1 MTTDRGSLAPP
12 QDEASASSRKVIAAA
27 TVTVLLWASAFVV
40 IRGTGTAYGPGEL
53 SLLRMS
59 VGSLVLTV
67 LMARRGLRLPPRA
80 LWPRL
85 IVLGLAWFSGYNL
98 ALNQAERTI
107 DAGTAAMLVNIS
119 PLLVVLG
126 AGLLL
131 REGFPRPLLVGAP
144 VAFGG
149 VVLIGLGSGGRGTAA
164 GVSLGVLAALLAASS
179 ILIQKPLLAQL
190 DGLTVTWAAAVVGT
204 IGLLPWAPSLVSQ
217 VGSAPP
223 AATAGVIYL
232 GLFPTAIAFLT
243 WAYVLTRTS
252 AGRTSVTTY
261 VVPALAVGLSWAWL
275 GETPA
280 AAAIGGGALCLVGV
294 GMSRLRIRPRRRL
307 VGHAAAAC
315 STANA

>member
-1 MTTDRGSLAPP
+1 MTTAHDPLAAHTDAAP
-12 QDEASASSRKVIAAA
+12 SSSRKVIAAA
-27 TVTVLLWASAFVV
+27 AVTVLLWASAFVV
-40 IRGTGTAYGPGEL
+40 IRGIGTAYGPGEL
-53 SLLRMS
+53 SLLRMLI
-59 VGSLVLTV
+59 GSLVLTG
-67 LMARRGLRLPPRA
+67 LMARRGPRLPPRA

-85 IVLGLAWFSGYNL
+85 FVLGVAWFTGYNL
-98 ALNQAERTI
+98 ALNEAERTI

-149 VVLIGLGSGGRGTAA
+149 VVLIGFGSGGRGTLV
-164 GVSLGVLAALLAASS
+164 GVLLGVLAALLAASS

-190 DGLTVTWAAAVVGT
+190 DGLTVTWAAALVGT
-204 IGLLPWAPSLVSQ
+204 IALLPWAPSLVSQ
-217 VGSAPP
+217 VGEAPP
-223 AATAGVIYL
+223 AATAGVVYL
-232 GLFPTAIAFLT
+232 GVFPTAIAFLT
-243 WAYVLTRTS
+243 WAYVLTRAS

-261 VVPALAVGLSWAWL
+261 IVPALAVGLSWVWL

-280 AAAIGGGALCLVGV
+280 TAAILGGALCLVGV
-294 GMSRLRIRPRRRL
+294 GLSRLRIRPRRRR
-307 VGHAAAAC
+307 VGRAAAVC